1 MGSKKKAPI
10 TYKELNRKVIPMNY
24 FIGPCNQ
31 AQNKRMYIAK
41 QEPEKWFKLGLSGLV
56 RYLFVYL
63 VSIS

>member
-1 MGSKKKAPI
+1 
-10 TYKELNRKVIPMNY
+10 MNY